1 MSYLNPLHFLRRVS
15 QADEYDVKAI
25 TIAKYL
31 LESGCLEWWLLSA
44 PPSLVAAAAIWL
56 ARLILPNETWTPNLA
71 HSRYM
76 PRSMLNYI
84 LKLIKYE

>member
-15 QADEYDVKAI
+15 KADEYDVKAM

-31 LESGCLEWWLLSA
+31 LEIGCLEWWLLSA
-44 PPSLVAAAAIWL
+44 PPSLVAAVAIWL
-56 ARLILPNETWTPNLA
+56 ARLILHNETWTPNLA
-71 HSRYM
+71 HTRYT